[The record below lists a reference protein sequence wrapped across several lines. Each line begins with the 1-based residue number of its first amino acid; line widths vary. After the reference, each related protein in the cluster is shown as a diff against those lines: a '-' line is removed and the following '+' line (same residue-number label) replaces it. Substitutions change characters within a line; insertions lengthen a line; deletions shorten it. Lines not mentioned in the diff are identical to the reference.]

1 MKTGKIK
8 DGNVH
13 RKDRDRAKREAE
25 RMVREEARDRIE
37 DLPPGTIGNQPEP
50 IASKDD

>member
-1 MKTGKIK
+1 MPADKIK

-13 RKDRDRAKREAE
+13 RKNRDQAKREAE
-25 RMVREEARDRIE
+25 KAVREEAARRID